1 MQGRTH
7 TSVPKI
13 GHFGPFWPFLGG
25 SSGVVKHFGVDFFD
39 APDRYPEVDGGS
51 WFRISS
57 MCASLGGTGFLVN
70 LGFFHFFHTFHILIV
85 E

>member
-7 TSVPKI
+7 TSVPKR
-13 GHFGPFWPFLGG
+13 GHFGPFCPFLGG
-25 SSGVVKHFGVDFFD
+25 SRGVVKHFGVDFFD
-39 APDRYPEVDGGS
+39 APGRYPEVDGGL
-51 WFRISS
+51 WFRLSS

-70 LGFFHFFHTFHILIV
+70 LGFFHFFATFAIFGV